1 MWSRIRRKSFF
12 ALCLLTNGL
21 VFQLTCPVSQAYTQR
36 GLTTI
41 LLSNLAGVLNDS
53 FFFTLDSTFVNIS

>member
-1 MWSRIRRKSFF
+1 
-12 ALCLLTNGL
+12 LLTNGL
-21 VFQLTCPVSQAYTQR
+21 VLQLTCPISQAYTQR

-53 FFFTLDSTFVNIS
+53 LFFAIDSTFVNIS